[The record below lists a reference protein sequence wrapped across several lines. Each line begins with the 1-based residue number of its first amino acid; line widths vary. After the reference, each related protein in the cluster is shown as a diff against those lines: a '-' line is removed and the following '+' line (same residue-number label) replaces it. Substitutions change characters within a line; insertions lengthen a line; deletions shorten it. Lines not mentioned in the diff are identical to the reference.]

1 MHENPYQSPEF
12 RPEAQEK
19 RFREPSFL
27 VQTAAISMFLV
38 AGLLGSLSTFLLT
51 GLKDKIVRNADDELI
66 ANLVAGGGWAL
77 ALALLSMGLSVLW
90 FCSRATS
97 AEA

>member
-1 MHENPYQSPEF
+1 MHDNPYQSPES
-12 RPEAQEK
+12 PNEAPDR

-27 VQTAAISMFLV
+27 VQTIAIALFLV

-51 GLKDKIVRNADDELI
+51 GLKDKFVRNADDELI

-77 ALALLSMGLSVLW
+77 ALALTSMGLSVLW